1 MQIPS
6 ITDSIK
12 LRMKLQELQ
21 RIHKQL
27 SREREIQ
34 RLHSSLGNKMH
45 FNMHSNRFL

>member
-21 RIHKQL
+21 RIYKRL

-34 RLHSSLGNKMH
+34 RLTFKSRK
-45 FNMHSNRFL
+45 